1 MQWKSSSSTYS
12 KQQDDPQYQ
21 PKVELAH
28 YLTAIFHIGHEMGLL
43 R

>member
-1 MQWKSSSSTYS
+1 MQWKSSSSRCS

-21 PKVELAH
+21 PKVEPVH
-28 YLTAIFHIGHEMGLL
+28 YLTGIFHIGREMGLL